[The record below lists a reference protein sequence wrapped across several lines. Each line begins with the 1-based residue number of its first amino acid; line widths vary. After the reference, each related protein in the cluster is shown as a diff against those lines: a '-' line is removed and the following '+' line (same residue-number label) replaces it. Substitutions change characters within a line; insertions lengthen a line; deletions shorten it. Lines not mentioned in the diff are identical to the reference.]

1 MNQVAVL
8 ERLYRKEVLVLKQDY
23 ILRQIELL
31 IRVLTDSI
39 GLTRTH
45 DYKGGL
51 KTLDGAFKDFFGW
64 DSNLVNAMPEEY
76 LIGMLKHGGVLD
88 GDRAGFMA
96 VLLKAEG
103 DIYEAME
110 APAKAYHRHLRALH
124 LLLAI
129 FEHGSRTSL
138 PEELNQTDAV
148 LEKLV
153 GYQLPTDTRQRLWR
167 HFSETGQYAKAEDT
181 LFDLL
186 GDPEAEPELL
196 QQGIASYH
204 ALLARD
210 DEELKRGALTREEVA
225 ETLREL
231 EERAQS
237 RT

>member
-1 MNQVAVL
+1 M
-8 ERLYRKEVLVLKQDY
+8 LKQDY
-23 ILRQIELL
+23 ILRQIEQL

-45 DYKGGL
+45 DYQGGL

-76 LIGMLKHGGVLD
+76 LIGMLKHGGILD

-110 APAKAYHRHLRALH
+110 EPAKAYHRQLRALH
-124 LLLAI
+124 LFLTI
-129 FEHGSRTSL
+129 FEHGIRTSL
-138 PEELNQTDAV
+138 PEELNQTGAV
-148 LEKLV
+148 LEKLAA
-153 GYQLPTDTRQRLWR
+153 YQLPTETRHRLWR
-167 HFSETGQYAKAEDT
+167 YFTETGQYAKAEDT

-186 GDPEAEPELL
+186 GDPGAEPELL
-196 QQGIASYH
+196 RQGIASYRT
-204 ALLARD
+204 LLTKD
-210 DEELKRGALTREEVA
+210 DEELRRGALTRDEVA